1 MTAASPAVN
10 LLGLPHERLQEL
22 VKSLGGAPEHARRV
36 SRALFRP
43 SCRGA
48 EAGAPPGAAGL
59 EQLLS
64 RIPGLPARLA
74 RELPDVATAIR
85 PELLARQESAADPGT
100 VKSLLG
106 ASDGATFETV
116 LFRNRRK
123 EGHWSL
129 CLSTQAGCRMG
140 CPFCATGQAGLL
152 RNLEAAEMVGQ
163 VLHGMDGV
171 PPGER
176 ISNLVMMGMGEPLDN
191 LDAVLDTVRVLT
203 HSAGLGFSAQRI
215 VVSTCG
221 HVPGLRRLAAF
232 PLPVGL
238 AVSLHAAT
246 DELRDRLVP
255 LNRRYPLAELME
267 TLRAHPLRT
276 GKWLCF
282 EYVLLAG
289 LNDGP
294 EQARELGP
302 LLAGLRAVVQ
312 VIPYNRA
319 GDERFASPSEEATN
333 RFAEAVKAAGLPVAI
348 RSSRGPDIDAA
359 CGQLRGRG

>member
-1 MTAASPAVN
+1 
-10 LLGLPHERLQEL
+10 LPFERLEEL
-22 VKSLGGAPEHARRV
+22 VKSLGGAPEHARRI

-43 SCRGA
+43 ASGRGGR
-48 EAGAPPGAAGL
+48 EQVPDAGSLAQRLTGVA
-59 EQLLS
+59 
-64 RIPGLPARLA
+64 GLPARLA
-74 RELPDVATAIR
+74 RELPTLATVDR
-85 PELLARQESAADPGT
+85 PEELARQESAADPGT

-106 ASDGATFETV
+106 ARDGATFETV

-123 EGHWSL
+123 DGHWSL

-152 RNLEAAEMVGQ
+152 RNLDAAELVGQ
-163 VLHGMDGV
+163 VLHGMDGL

-176 ISNLVMMGMGEPLDN
+176 LSNLVMMGMGEPLDN
-191 LDAVLDTVRVLT
+191 LDAVLEALRVLT
-203 HSAGLGFSAQRI
+203 HPAGLGFSAQRI
-215 VVSTCG
+215 VLSTCG

-246 DELRDRLVP
+246 DQLRDRLVP

-276 GKWLCF
+276 GKWICF

-289 LNDGP
+289 VNDGP
-294 EQARELGP
+294 EQVRALVP
-302 LLAGLRAVVQ
+302 LLDGLRAIVQ

-319 GDERFASPSEEATN
+319 GEDGFVSPSAEATR
-333 RFAEAVKAAGLPVAI
+333 RFAEEVRAAGLPVAI

-359 CGQLRGRG
+359 CGQLRSRG

>member
-1 MTAASPAVN
+1 MN

-22 VKSLGGAPEHARRV
+22 VKSLGGAPEHARRI

-48 EAGAPPGAAGL
+48 VADEPRGAVSL
-59 EQLLS
+59 ERLVS
-64 RIPGLPARLA
+64 RIPGLPAKLA
-74 RELPDVATAIR
+74 RALPGVATALR
-85 PELLARQESAADPGT
+85 PEVLARQESAADPGT
-100 VKSLLG
+100 VKWLLG
-106 ASDGATFETV
+106 APDGATFETV

-152 RNLEAAEMVGQ
+152 RNLEAAELVGQ

-191 LDAVLDTVRVLT
+191 LDAVLDSVRILT

-289 LNDGP
+289 LNDGS
-294 EQARELGP
+294 EQARALGP

-319 GDERFASPSEEATN
+319 GEHGFVSPSEEATN

-359 CGQLRGRG
+359 CGQLRGRERGRG